1 MRLQTLQ
8 REQVMIYRRVIP
20 RDLFNEGRLLTM
32 LGKLVIHVM
41 DSHSVWKYE
50 QEDAGHFQI
59 FQNPDDG
66 SLGCAN
72 IKFYYRGE
80 PVVLYRPL
88 NTRDPWS
95 LYFIWQGDERSVF
108 TSTGEVI
115 Q

>member
-1 MRLQTLQ
+1 MS
-8 REQVMIYRRVIP
+8 YHRVIP

-32 LGKLVIHVM
+32 LGKLVIHIM

-50 QEDAGHFQI
+50 HLDTGPFEIEQSP
-59 FQNPDDG
+59 NDG
-66 SLGCAN
+66 SLICFN
-72 IKFYYRGE
+72 IQFYYYDK